1 MDTFL
6 YIDQSGKI
14 LGKCAGEIEYAE
26 INKPTGSTLIKV
38 GPNQESISKNT
49 HFYDFVEKCF
59 IPLPP
64 KTTLHSEF
72 NYFKKKWVDTISLEM
87 HQDRKWNEIKLKRDE
102 FEFSGFEYDGHIYES
117 DAISQMRIV
126 TAAMVGV
133 PVVWT
138 LKDNTFESLSTKQL
152 NELRI
157 ALANHIESIHER
169 GRIARDKIY
178 KATSIEELD
187 LIDL

>member
-1 MDTFL
+1 
-6 YIDQSGKI
+6 
-14 LGKCAGEIEYAE
+14 
-26 INKPTGSTLIKV
+26 
-38 GPNQESISKNT
+38 
-49 HFYDFVEKCF
+49 
-59 IPLPP
+59 
-64 KTTLHSEF
+64 
-72 NYFKKKWVDTISLEM
+72 
-87 HQDRKWNEIKLKRDE
+87 
-102 FEFSGFEYDGHIYES
+102 GFEYDGHIYDS